1 MPYETLHIS
10 KAQINAGAKS
20 PFKLFHITDCH
31 ICLCDERND
40 LKKRELAE
48 NRNKAFASTQVK
60 FYEGAL
66 DYAKANNLTIISTG
80 DICDFVSYANFD
92 YVKKSFEGIDYIFA
106 VGNHEF
112 SLYVGEAFEDEDYK
126 MQSFDEVQN
135 MHPDKNLRFDS
146 RIINGVNIITLDN
159 VYYNFTSFQTS
170 SLERE
175 IDKGLPIIL
184 AMHNPIHT
192 DELYNYMMNEK
203 QRPCAYLVGTP
214 EKFLKCYPP
223 DRYVQQRP
231 DKETLEFIEFAS
243 KQPLIKGVI
252 AGHLHF
258 DYETVLPWNKG
269 IPQICTCAGY
279 YNAAREIEI
288 I

>member
-1 MPYETLHIS
+1 MPYESLHIS
-10 KAQINAGAKS
+10 KAKINAGAKT

-40 LKKRELAE
+40 VRKRELAE
-48 NRNKAFASTQVK
+48 NRNKAFGTTQVK
-60 FYEGAL
+60 FFEGAL
-66 DYAKANNLTIISTG
+66 EYAKANNLTILSTG
-80 DICDFVSYANFD
+80 DICDFVSHANFD
-92 YVKKSFEGIDYIFA
+92 YVKKSFAETDYIFA

-112 SLYVGEAFEDEDYK
+112 SHYVGEAVEDEKYK
-126 MQSFDEVQN
+126 MRSFKDVQK
-135 MHPDKNLRFDS
+135 MHPKNNLRFDS

-159 VYYNFTSFQTS
+159 VYYNFTSLQTT

-175 IDKGLPIIL
+175 ICRGYPIIL

-192 DELYNYMMNEK
+192 VELYDYMILK
-203 QRPCAYLVGTP
+203 RKSPCAYLVGTP
-214 EKFLKCYPP
+214 EKLLKCYPP

-258 DYETVLPWNKG
+258 DYEAVLPWHGG
-269 IPQICTCAGY
+269 IPQICTCACY

-288 I
+288 V